1 MVDSGEQKV
10 PQRKEQGYFRLALIA
25 MVSLGVQVAMGLQIA
40 NISPIYQYLGASAN
54 LGVLWAAGPISGLL
68 VQPLIGNLSDRTW
81 TRIGRRRPFM
91 LAGTIVA
98 FFALVFMPMSFAVW
112 MAAVLLWAL
121 DLSINTTQEPVRALI
136 ADIVPHRQRTLAF
149 SIQMMMFNLGAAIGM
164 ALPWLL
170 HNVFDISD
178 RTSTGIPLSVHL
190 GFWLGALILVVT
202 TIVTLIFGKEP
213 KPPDLD
219 RIRAEAAKHKGVGQQ
234 FAEVWKAFR
243 SMDRNLHRLAVVQFF
258 TWFGFFTI
266 VIYFTVAV
274 ANHVFGAFDPKT
286 TAYVHGTQWGGL
298 MMSLYSIVALVV
310 SIVFV
315 TKLKGANPRAVHIVC
330 LFLGGLGLLSAA
342 FVTNKWLLIPLWS
355 GSESCGPRSCRC
367 PIRFS
372 PTMPPRTS
380 WAFTSG
386 SSISSSPGRNWFSRS
401 ALAGSCTMCW
411 VARTTPSGWAEFPS
425 SSLRSSCSGS
435 SGRRNGSR
443 RRKYRLRKTRR
454 AEPLRSGLEGLGLP
468 CPPQGSTLPHP

>member
-342 FVTNKWLLIPLWS
+342 FVTNKWLLIPSMVGVGIMWASVMSMPYSILANYAPEDKLGVYFGIFNIFITGPQLVLALGVSWIVHHVLGGADHALWMGGIS
-355 GSESCGPRSCRC
+355 LLFASLFMFRVR
-367 PIRFS
+367 R
-372 PTMPPRTS
+372 PPERE
-380 WAFTSG
+380 
-386 SSISSSPGRNWFSRS
+386 PEEEVS
-401 ALAGSCTMCW
+401 APEVSAPEDPAGGAVEVS
-411 VARTTPSGWAEFPS
+411 A
-425 SSLRSSCSGS
+425 
-435 SGRRNGSR
+435 
-443 RRKYRLRKTRR
+443 
-454 AEPLRSGLEGLGLP
+454 
-468 CPPQGSTLPHP
+468 

>member
-10 PQRKEQGYFRLALIA
+10 PQRKEQGFFRLALIA

-342 FVTNKWLLIPLWS
+342 FVTNKWLLIPSMVGVGIMWASVMSMPYSILANYAPEDKLGVYFGIFNIFITGPQLVLALGVSWIVHHVLGGADHALWMGGIS
-355 GSESCGPRSCRC
+355 LLFASLFMFRVR
-367 PIRFS
+367 R
-372 PTMPPRTS
+372 PPERE
-380 WAFTSG
+380 
-386 SSISSSPGRNWFSRS
+386 PEEEVS
-401 ALAGSCTMCW
+401 APEDPAGGA
-411 VARTTPSGWAEFPS
+411 VEV
-425 SSLRSSCSGS
+425 
-435 SGRRNGSR
+435 
-443 RRKYRLRKTRR
+443 R
-454 AEPLRSGLEGLGLP
+454 A
-468 CPPQGSTLPHP
+468 

>member
-342 FVTNKWLLIPLWS
+342 FVTNKWLLIPSMVGVGIMWASVMSMPYSILANYAPEDKLGVYFGIFNIFITGPQLVLALGVSWIVHHVLGGADHALWMGGIS
-355 GSESCGPRSCRC
+355 LLFASLFMFRVQR
-367 PIRFS
+367 
-372 PTMPPRTS
+372 PPERE
-380 WAFTSG
+380 
-386 SSISSSPGRNWFSRS
+386 PEEEVS
-401 ALAGSCTMCW
+401 APEDPAGGA
-411 VARTTPSGWAEFPS
+411 VEV
-425 SSLRSSCSGS
+425 
-435 SGRRNGSR
+435 
-443 RRKYRLRKTRR
+443 R
-454 AEPLRSGLEGLGLP
+454 A
-468 CPPQGSTLPHP
+468 

>member
-1 MVDSGEQKV
+1 MVDSGKQKV
-10 PQRKEQGYFRLALIA
+10 PLRKEQGYFRLALIA

-342 FVTNKWLLIPLWS
+342 FVTNKWLLIPSMVGVGIMWASVMSMPYSILANYAPEDKLGVYFGIFNIFITGPQLVLALGVSWIVHHVLGGADHALWMGGIS
-355 GSESCGPRSCRC
+355 LLFASLFMFRVQR
-367 PIRFS
+367 
-372 PTMPPRTS
+372 PPERE
-380 WAFTSG
+380 
-386 SSISSSPGRNWFSRS
+386 PEEEVS
-401 ALAGSCTMCW
+401 APEDPAGGA
-411 VARTTPSGWAEFPS
+411 VEV
-425 SSLRSSCSGS
+425 
-435 SGRRNGSR
+435 
-443 RRKYRLRKTRR
+443 R
-454 AEPLRSGLEGLGLP
+454 A
-468 CPPQGSTLPHP
+468 